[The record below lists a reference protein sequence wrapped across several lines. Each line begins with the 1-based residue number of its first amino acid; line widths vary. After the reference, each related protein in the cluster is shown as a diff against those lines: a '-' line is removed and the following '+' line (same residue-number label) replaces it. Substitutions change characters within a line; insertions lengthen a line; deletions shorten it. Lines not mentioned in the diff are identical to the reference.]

1 MAARNMTYDEENIA
15 RAAIR
20 HTQSVYNSSGDRG
33 KVDDLVTAFA
43 PHGVLDIGTAVF
55 NGRAAIKDFVS
66 GVTKG
71 EATVDLSGS
80 RHHLTT
86 SRIEF
91 EREDEARAWT
101 YFFVMR
107 QGTVIQEGTYIDQYG
122 RIEGRWLIV
131 HRRVKMLYSIA

>member
-1 MAARNMTYDEENIA
+1 MTYEEEMLA

-20 HTQSVYNSSGDRG
+20 HTQSIYNSAGDRG

-43 PHGVLDIGTAVF
+43 PDGVLDIETATYT
-55 NGRAAIKDFVS
+55 GHDAIKTFIGNVAS
-66 GVTKG
+66 G
-71 EATVDLSGS
+71 ATTADLSGS

-91 EREDEARAWT
+91 DGDDAAQGWT

-107 QGTVIQEGTYIDQYG
+107 QGTVIQEGTYIDRFQ
-122 RIEGRWLIV
+122 RIEGRWLIAN
-131 HRRVKMLYSIA
+131 RRVKMLFSTAG

>member
-1 MAARNMTYDEENIA
+1 MTHDEENVA

-20 HTQSVYNSSGDRG
+20 HTQSVYNSAGDRG
-33 KVDDLVTAFA
+33 KVDEMLTAFA
-43 PHGVLDIGTAVF
+43 PDGILDIETAVYS
-55 NGRAAIKDFVS
+55 GHAAIKRFIRDVAA
-66 GVTKG
+66 G
-71 EATVDLSGS
+71 ATTADLSGS

-91 EREDEARAWT
+91 EDDDEAKGWT

-107 QGTVIQEGTYIDQYG
+107 QGTVIQEGTYIDRYR

-131 HRRVKMLYSIA
+131 HRRVKMLYSIAG